1 MHIVQEQL
9 SPGQTKYRVYTSNG
23 ALVYIGTSANVAQEI
38 YENGEAD
45 ELQRR
50 KHAELRRNADS
61 SRPSDSDSV

>member
-1 MHIVQEQL
+1 MHIIQEQV
-9 SPGQTKYRVYTSNG
+9 SPGQTKYRVYTANG
-23 ALVYIGTSANVAQEI
+23 ALVYIGSSANVAQEI

-61 SRPSDSDSV
+61 SGPSDSDSV